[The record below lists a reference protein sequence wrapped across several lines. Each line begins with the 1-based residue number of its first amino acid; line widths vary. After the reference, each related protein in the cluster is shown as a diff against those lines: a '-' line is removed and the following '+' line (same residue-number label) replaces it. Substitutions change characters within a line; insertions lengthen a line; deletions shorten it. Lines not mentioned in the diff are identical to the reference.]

1 MQVIMVTVM
10 RRMVYWSGWKGPGRG
25 RRRREFVVLVPLS
38 DEKEIERRVLEK
50 KKKKDLLSRYVS
62 EGLVEEQTEAK
73 DMLNI
78 QR

>member
-1 MQVIMVTVM
+1 M
-10 RRMVYWSGWKGPGRG
+10 
-25 RRRREFVVLVPLS
+25 VLVPLS

>member
-1 MQVIMVTVM
+1 M
-10 RRMVYWSGWKGPGRG
+10 
-25 RRRREFVVLVPLS
+25 VLVPLS

-78 QR
+78 QHDYVVHGIPNTTQVSKTIM

>member
-1 MQVIMVTVM
+1 MVH
-10 RRMVYWSGWKGPGRG
+10 
-25 RRRREFVVLVPLS
+25 VLLL
-38 DEKEIERRVLEK
+38 DEKEIGRRVLE
-50 KKKKDLLSRYVS
+50 KKKKDLLSRYAS

>member
-62 EGLVEEQTEAK
+62 EGLSVK
-73 DMLNI
+73 KYLGFLDSMGV
-78 QR
+78 